1 MSEEHQ
7 LQTEPPAAEV
17 EEEKP
22 QDFVSSSS
30 PLGTEEK
37 DEEQQPPPND
47 EEEKVQD
54 DVSSTIPDTE
64 QKDKEDK
71 EDQLQ
76 QEAKKTQLEQN
87 MQILKEYTGDLM
99 KHGEEF
105 LAWTNIKEII
115 VSFCLCYQ
123 KIRKSLGVLYK
134 NLINYQIKQRLLCLN
149 VLCEGLV
156 QSSFPIVI
164 VLKYFNVRQDWVM
177 FQKRKSKV
185 LDIRNKCN
193 TYIIQIVVHFVLVAF
208 QNVEV
213 SE

>member
-1 MSEEHQ
+1 MSEEQQ
-7 LQTEPPAAEV
+7 LQTEPPVGEV
-17 EEEKP
+17 KFKDTLELEEKP

-37 DEEQQPPPND
+37 DEEQQPSPKD

-54 DVSSTIPDTE
+54 NVSSTIPDTE

-76 QEAKKTQLEQN
+76 KEAKKTPLEQN

-99 KHGEEF
+99 KQGEEF

-123 KIRKSLGVLYK
+123 KIRNSLGALYK

-149 VLCEGLV
+149 VLCEGPV
-156 QSSFPIVI
+156 YSSFPIVI
-164 VLKYFNVRQDWVM
+164 VVEYFNRQD
-177 FQKRKSKV
+177 
-185 LDIRNKCN
+185 
-193 TYIIQIVVHFVLVAF
+193 
-208 QNVEV
+208 
-213 SE
+213 